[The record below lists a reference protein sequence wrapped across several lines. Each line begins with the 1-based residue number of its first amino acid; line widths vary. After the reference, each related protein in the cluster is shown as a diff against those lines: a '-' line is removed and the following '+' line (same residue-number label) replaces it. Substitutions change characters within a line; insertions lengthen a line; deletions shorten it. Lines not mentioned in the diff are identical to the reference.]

1 MSYRLTENWDRVIR
15 IADGATIP
23 RGHRWWD
30 DFEDYC
36 ASGGV
41 PEPFAPPE
49 SPESLRAEL
58 RAAATQRRWECET
71 GGITI
76 GGVQVGSTTEDQN
89 RISTV
94 LAAADLGTVDRVD
107 FKANSG
113 WVTLTLAEIRGI
125 AAAISAHVQACF
137 TAERAHHE
145 AIDAID
151 SLEALQAY
159 DVDLGWP
166 A

>member
-1 MSYRLTENWDRVIR
+1 MSYQLTDDPDRVIR
-15 IADGATIP
+15 LEDGAVIP
-23 RGHRWWD
+23 LGHRWWD
-30 DFEDYC
+30 EYENWR
-36 ASGGV
+36 AAGGIPIPNAA
-41 PEPFAPPE
+41 PETLE
-49 SPESLRAEL
+49 TLRTAL

-76 GGVQVGSTTEDQN
+76 GGVQVGTSTEDQN

-94 LAAADLGTVDRVD
+94 LAAADLGTVEQVD
-107 FKANSG
+107 FKAISG

-145 AIDAID
+145 AIGAMTSIEE
-151 SLEALQAY
+151 LRAY
-159 DVDLGWP
+159 DVATGWS

>member
-1 MSYRLTENWDRVIR
+1 MSYRLTENSDRVIR
-15 IADGATIP
+15 VEDGATIP

-30 DFEDYC
+30 DFENWC
-36 ASGGV
+36 AGGGV

-49 SPESLRAEL
+49 SAETLRTAL

-76 GGVQVGSTTEDQN
+76 GGVEVGTSTEDQN
-89 RISTV
+89 RIGTV
-94 LAAADLGTVDRVD
+94 LAAADLGTVERVD

-125 AAAISAHVQACF
+125 AAAISTHVQACF

-145 AIDAID
+145 AIDALDSVD
-151 SLEALQAY
+151 SLQGY
-159 DVDLGWP
+159 DVTAGWP